1 MQNESVPDVRGC
13 ASTPQGGGEQIPAVR
28 RPIPEV
34 LTIATVL
41 APWGL
46 RGELKVRIETDFP
59 DRFSRLSHVLL
70 GAEREPFEV
79 EAFRQQQGH
88 GLLKLKGCDDRNAA
102 ERLRDSEVQ
111 IPLSEAMPLPAGQY
125 YSYQVEGLAVC
136 TEEGEPLGTI
146 EEVLFTGGNAV
157 YVTQGPRGEVLI
169 PVLRD
174 VVLKTDLEG
183 GQVVVRLPAGLLD

>member
-1 MQNESVPDVRGC
+1 MQNESLPDVRGC
-13 ASTPQGGGEQIPAVR
+13 ASAPQGGGEQSPAVR
-28 RPIPEV
+28 RYVPEV

-59 DRFSRLSHVLL
+59 DRFARLSHVLL

-79 EAFRQQQGH
+79 EGFRQQQGY
-88 GLLKLKGCDDRNAA
+88 GLLKLKGCNDRDAA
-102 ERLRDSEVQ
+102 ERLRDMEVQ
-111 IPLSEAMPLPAGQY
+111 IPLSEAVPLPAGQY
-125 YSYQVEGLAVC
+125 YAYQVQGLAVC

-157 YVTQGPRGEVLI
+157 YVTQGPLGEVLI
-169 PVLRD
+169 PVLKD
-174 VVLKTDLEG
+174 VVLKTDLEA
-183 GQVVVRLPAGLLD
+183 GQVTVRLPAGLLD